1 MCGKIIPPFI
11 VHWGLRAIL
20 YLSIKKVLF
29 KINDLEYYGKKY
41 HLITMEVLTHLA
53 YGRGF
58 LLAIVLIGV
67 AIYWFLKKK

>member
-1 MCGKIIPPFI
+1 MCGKFIPPFI
-11 VHWGLRAIL
+11 VHWGLKAIL

-29 KINDLEYYGKKY
+29 KINDLENYEKKY